1 MEPVTLIVTALA
13 AGATSGLK
21 DTAAAAVKDAYAA
34 VKGLITR
41 RYGRVELDSLERK
54 PDSQRKRDSVAEDLE
69 DAGAGDDEELL
80 ELARRLVA
88 AVRENDEQAGE
99 AIGVD
104 LKDVEAEFIR
114 VQKITSTGTGFRG
127 ERIRTTGGIDLGE
140 VDAGRG
146 SGPENP

>member
-54 PDSQRKRDSVAEDLE
+54 PESQRKRDSVAEDLE

>member
-1 MEPVTLIVTALA
+1 VEPVTLIVTALA